1 MKNIDPKSVLIG
13 VLATALVIACT
24 DSSKPTSIIPE
35 AKAAAGVNDKW
46 DDKQEWVVTTH
57 SLADIPG
64 HDHYNRLDAALKAY
78 ADRMWRKNGVG
89 REAFAMDPSDGTVYF
104 RKRIK

>member
-35 AKAAAGVNDKW
+35 AKAATSKEDRGTW
-46 DDKQEWVVTTH
+46 DDEQKWKVVRGGKANIGLQEQ
-57 SLADIPG
+57 
-64 HDHYNRLDAALKAY
+64 
-78 ADRMWRKNGVG
+78 
-89 REAFAMDPSDGTVYF
+89 DGPKGMEPFSISVSHEVYY
-104 RKRIK
+104 RRRIN